1 MAMHAAVK
9 QDSKAR
15 LWSSRILLGSLVV
28 FTILALAGYASFGRH
43 PELVAS
49 VPGAVGAYG
58 YALQLFPIAQVWLAF
73 GVICLYLTLYTGFRW
88 VPALAFLYA
97 ISLASE
103 LLGTGYGLPFG
114 PYHYS
119 TLLGAEWL
127 GRVPVLIPLSWFSMA
142 VCSYGLA
149 LRLGPSRGSSRPAL
163 RIGLASLL
171 LLCWDL
177 SLDPAMSNATTFWVW
192 GSHGPYYG
200 MPWSNLAGWYLT
212 GVVLAAALV
221 LLRSDS
227 WIQKLSAQ
235 WLAWFYGANVLLAAG
250 MSLAAGLWLAVIV
263 TLLALAIVLL
273 CMPGTR
279 AMLWSGDGSHS
290 QRAWTSAQ

>member
-1 MAMHAAVK
+1 MPMNAPDQ
-9 QDSKAR
+9 QDSTAR
-15 LWSSRILLGSLVV
+15 IWIGRLLLGSLVV

-49 VPGAVGAYG
+49 VPGALGAYG
-58 YALQLFPIAQVWLAF
+58 VALRLFPISHVWLAF
-73 GVICLYLTLYTGFRW
+73 AVICLYLILQAGFRW
-88 VPALAFLYA
+88 VPALVFLYA
-97 ISLASE
+97 ISLGSE

-114 PYHYS
+114 PYQYS

-149 LRLGPSRGSSRPAL
+149 LKLGASGGTSSRAV

-221 LLRSDS
+221 LLRSDG
-227 WIQKLSAQ
+227 WMQKLSVR
-235 WLAWFYGANVLLAAG
+235 WLAWFYGANLLLAAG
-250 MSLAAGLWLAVIV
+250 MNLAAGLWLAVIV
-263 TLLALAIVLL
+263 TVLALGVVML
-273 CMPGTR
+273 CMPGAR
-279 AMLWSGDGSHS
+279 AMFWSRDGSVPK
-290 QRAWTSAQ
+290 QEWTSVR